1 MDWVEY
7 FRRRPIGWRD
17 DHRACYGLSA
27 QGVKAKPHEL
37 FSSISAIEKDREEL
51 ENASTAND
59 ANKLLGSQFFN
70 KLMVDTNWD
79 VEV

>member
-37 FSSISAIEKDREEL
+37 FSSIRAIEKDREEL